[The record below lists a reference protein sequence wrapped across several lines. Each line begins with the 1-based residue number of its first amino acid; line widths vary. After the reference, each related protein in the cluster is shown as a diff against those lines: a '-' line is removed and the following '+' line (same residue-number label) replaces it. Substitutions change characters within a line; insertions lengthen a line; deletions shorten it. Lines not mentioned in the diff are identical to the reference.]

1 MKNFSTTVDTMGR
14 YESDLLPID
23 PENPNPMPGGHQGP
37 GVKPIGYQDPMPG
50 GSQGGAG
57 SSSGGSASTGNSGSN
72 SDGAGGTGDSGA
84 TNTIAGTETGNGD
97 NMTVDTGS
105 DGTGSGGAS
114 DSTGNSGPQNGSP
127 DIDKVGENMYDDGS
141 GDSLEENTNPTGKK
155 LSKPSKKDKQE
166 KDGAPLNPIPHVPQT
181 DTVAPGQT
189 LEPPGQQPSDK
200 KEDGGTAQEGQNDE
214 EQLAGTDNVTNAENE
229 QNEEQETLAESD
241 ESGENTDK
249 TQSPKPTIKRGTDLG
264 VYNPEIDGKMG
275 TIRAGIKPSY
285 IQDTKPNL
293 FHQRELEEKVIT
305 DKLFQNAKFQF
316 CYVTSLVNTV
326 SKEYTLQKGKLLKKD
341 VVSDVL
347 TKLGN
352 TDSILN
358 NGKVISDTGLVNNA
372 TQLLDELSKTIGL
385 DGTWSETRID
395 GYHPDAGRHLVYK
408 TEGRRKDTAN
418 IDIDTVP
425 ENKKWKYLATH
436 FSPNVGCGS
445 QIIEVYNNQ
454 ILDIDSSSPE
464 FYGYTDSGLAPIVQT
479 RLYTFSR
486 N

>member
-57 SSSGGSASTGNSGSN
+57 SNSGGSDGNSGSN
-72 SDGAGGTGDSGA
+72 SDGASGAGDSGA

-229 QNEEQETLAESD
+229 EQETLAESD
-241 ESGENTDK
+241 APGEAVASTRVSQANEYRQRQWENLGTMTEYKCKDTEMALVGK
-249 TQSPKPTIKRGTDLG
+249 GRVSAGVKPTYLVDQVLFTQG
-264 VYNPEIDGKMG
+264 EIE
-275 TIRAGIKPSY
+275 
-285 IQDTKPNL
+285 N
-293 FHQRELEEKVIT
+293 KVIVEGEAFT
-305 DKLFQNAKFQF
+305 EAKNKF
-316 CYVTSLVNTV
+316 CFVTSLVNIVSSLYTDITGKRANKDSLVDTV
-326 SKEYTLQKGKLLKKD
+326 KKAGKTTLSFDKTRNIIGDNGRVNDTIAFLGMLTDTLGLSNLKGKW
-341 VVSDVL
+341 
-347 TKLGN
+347 T
-352 TDSILN
+352 
-358 NGKVISDTGLVNNA
+358 
-372 TQLLDELSKTIGL
+372 
-385 DGTWSETRID
+385 ETRID
-395 GYHPDAGRHLVYK
+395 GFSPKSGRYTIYK
-408 TEGRRKDTAN
+408 TGKVDGAG
-418 IDIDTVP
+418 
-425 ENKKWKYLATH
+425 H
-436 FSPNVGCGS
+436 FSSNVYAGN
-445 QIIEVYNNQ
+445 EVYDVYDGKYKMLDEVNNAFTCGNG
-454 ILDIDSSSPE
+454 I
-464 FYGYTDSGLAPIVQT
+464 APVCQT
-479 RLYTFSR
+479 RVYDFR
-486 N
+486 FGY